1 LVNDLQIA
9 KVVVSSFKGGVSRE
23 EEEEEEE
30 AKFPF
35 PPLLPK
41 SSSTFKFSYNYL
53 KQVV

>member
-23 EEEEEEE
+23 EEEEEE

-41 SSSTFKFSYNYL
+41 LQHLSSPIFT
-53 KQVV
+53 